1 MNTSPQKIIV
11 TTEGFPIRP
20 ELTTHAEEKSA
31 KLLRHTRPCVDTVR
45 LHVKRETPHV
55 GPVFF
60 SVRATAEHSGP
71 ADVVHAEASQ
81 PDAAI
86 RSAIDKLERALTT
99 TAGARKH
106 ELHHP
111 HPVELTANLPK
122 TGAD

>member
-1 MNTSPQKIIV
+1 MNTSPPKIIV

-20 ELTTHAEEKSA
+20 ELTAHAEEKGA
-31 KLLRHTRPCVDTVR
+31 KLLRHTHPRVSAVK
-45 LHVKRETPHV
+45 LHVKRETPHA
-55 GPVFF
+55 GPVSF

-99 TAGARKH
+99 SAGARKH
-106 ELHHP
+106 EQHHP
-111 HPVELTANLPK
+111 HAVEITTNLPK
-122 TGAD
+122 TGTD